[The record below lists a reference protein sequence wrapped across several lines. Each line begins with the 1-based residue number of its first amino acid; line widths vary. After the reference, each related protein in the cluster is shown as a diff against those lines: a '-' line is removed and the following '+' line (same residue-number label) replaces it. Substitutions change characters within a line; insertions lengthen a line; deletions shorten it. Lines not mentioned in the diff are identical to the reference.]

1 MKYLILGLLTV
12 TSVHATVLSQY
23 ISSPDG
29 SSEQR
34 FVLSKNSAKYEK
46 RSNFFDKTKS
56 FTLGEFQLSNDKVSA
71 DDMKKID
78 KILTKIKDVD
88 QFLKKKNSSFNDFS
102 AKAPHD
108 SFIILDEY
116 RVSQK
121 SDLYPELKEI
131 YDRLLAKNW
140 KQESGIKLSEDLKT
154 LTTIKSGKETSKEAF
169 NFGFH
174 CQKAEAPT
182 VCGYKN
188 LGILFVQ

>member
-1 MKYLILGLLTV
+1 MKYLVLALLTI
-12 TSVHATVLSQY
+12 TSAHATVLSQY

-34 FVLSKNSAKYEK
+34 FVLTKNAAKYEK

-56 FTLGEFQLSNDKVSA
+56 FTLGEFELTNEKVSA
-71 DDMKKID
+71 EDMKQIE
-78 KILTKIKDVD
+78 KILGKIKDVD
-88 QFLKKKNSSFNDFS
+88 KFLKAKNSSFNDLS
-102 AKAPHD
+102 TKAPHD

-116 RVSQK
+116 RISQK
-121 SDLYPELKEI
+121 SDLYPELKQI
-131 YDRLLAKNW
+131 YDRLLARNW

-154 LTTIKSGKETSKEAF
+154 LTIIKNGKEASKESF

-174 CQKAEAPT
+174 CQKAQAPT

>member
-1 MKYLILGLLTV
+1 MKYLILALLTI
-12 TSVHATVLSQY
+12 TTAHATVLSQY

-34 FVLSKNSAKYEK
+34 FVLTKSAAKYEK

-56 FTLGEFQLSNDKVSA
+56 FTLGEFELTNEKVSA
-71 DDMKKID
+71 EDMKQLE
-78 KILTKIKDVD
+78 KILAKVKDVD

-121 SDLYPELKEI
+121 SDLYPELKQI

-140 KQESGIKLSEDLKT
+140 KQESGIKLSEEMKT
-154 LTTIKSGKETSKEAF
+154 LTTIKNGKESSKEAF

-174 CQKAEAPT
+174 CQKAQAPT